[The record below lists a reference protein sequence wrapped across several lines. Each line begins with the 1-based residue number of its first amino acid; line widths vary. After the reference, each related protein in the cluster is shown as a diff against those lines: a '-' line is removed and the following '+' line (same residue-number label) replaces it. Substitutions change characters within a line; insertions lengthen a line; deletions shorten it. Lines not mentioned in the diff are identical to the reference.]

1 MKYMLDTN
9 ICIYVQ
15 KNKNTNVLTKF
26 KENFSHLGI
35 SIITYAELKLG
46 VEKSEQKEKNAN
58 ALDKFVRFLEIIPFD
73 VKAANEYGC
82 IRAKLEKAGRK
93 IGDNDML
100 IAASAKAEN
109 VILVTN
115 NIREF
120 ERVEGLKIENWVE

>member
-46 VEKSEQKEKNAN
+46 VEKSEQKEK
-58 ALDKFVRFLEIIPFD
+58 
-73 VKAANEYGC
+73 
-82 IRAKLEKAGRK
+82 
-93 IGDNDML
+93 ML
-100 IAASAKAEN
+100 T
-109 VILVTN
+109 L
-115 NIREF
+115 
-120 ERVEGLKIENWVE
+120 